1 MELGGGTLGY
11 AFIVLGILLFVF
23 ETFHPGFL
31 LAVPATVLLVIG
43 LLLLVA
49 PDIVNSWLAL
59 PIVLGVGLVTF
70 YFTLQFYQSLA
81 PPDTPPTGS
90 LRLHIGKEGKV
101 TRAVVAGTIEG
112 KIRLGTEVF
121 RADSSTNIP
130 EGDLVRV
137 TGTDGIHLVVEPTE

>member
-1 MELGGGTLGY
+1 MELTGDALGY
-11 AFIVLGILLFVF
+11 AFIVLGIMLFVL
-23 ETFHPGFL
+23 ETINPGFL

-49 PDIVNSWLAL
+49 PGIVKSWLAL

-90 LRLHIGKEGKV
+90 LMLHIGKEAKV
-101 TRAVVAGTIEG
+101 TRAVVAGTIDG

-121 RADSSTNIP
+121 RANSITDIP
-130 EGDLVRV
+130 EGSLVRV
-137 TGTDGIHLVVEPTE
+137 TGADGIHLIVELTE